1 MGLSSNQARLLML
14 TSGISDTEYQEVM
27 IAQRQQQN
35 AQKSEAAAKVYS
47 EAMNNYKLEIKV
59 VDQNSDSNHVSKEL
73 SYESMSAMGYIAT
86 TAQNQV
92 MLKKDPTT
100 NKWIIP
106 KDVDGKDLLSIDET
120 TGKAIIGTEQY
131 EIFDGT
137 EYLAHPKVLQVAVM
151 NGTAFLYDTN
161 AEPKEDAPQPLQSKI
176 ECEYVLDTSDDAAAQ
191 SQYEYETSKLAKQD
205 NRLELDLKQIE
216 TQHEALLKEY
226 DSVKEVIN
234 NTVERTYNLF
244 SNG

>member
-1 MGLSSNQARLLML
+1 MFTPVGSA
-14 TSGISDTEYQEVM
+14 
-27 IAQRQQQN
+27 
-35 AQKSEAAAKVYS
+35 
-47 EAMNNYKLEIKV
+47 V
-59 VDQNSDSNHVSKEL
+59 VL
-73 SYESMSAMGYIAT
+73 P
-86 TAQNQV
+86 
-92 MLKKDPTT
+92 L
-100 NKWIIP
+100 
-106 KDVDGKDLLSIDET
+106 
-120 TGKAIIGTEQY
+120 
-131 EIFDGT
+131 
-137 EYLAHPKVLQVAVM
+137 
-151 NGTAFLYDTN
+151 
-161 AEPKEDAPQPLQSKI
+161 EDAPQPLQSKI